1 MRYVLDACALIAY
14 LRKERGGEIV
24 RDLLL
29 ESKNQFFIHALNLCE
44 VYYDF
49 ERSDGIIVADEV
61 IEIVGELGIDII
73 RDMDEQLWKNAGHL
87 KATIKRISLADTF
100 AIALSLRLKAFSAT
114 TDHKEFDK
122 VDKEKICKVFFI
134 R

>member
-1 MRYVLDACALIAY
+1 MNYVLDACSLIAY
-14 LRKERGGEIV
+14 LRKENGGEIV

-29 ESKNQFFIHALNLCE
+29 ESKNQCSIHALNLCE

-49 ERSDGIIVADEV
+49 ERFAGRNVADEV
-61 IEIVGELGIDII
+61 IEIVSELGIDII
-73 RDMDEQLWKNAGHL
+73 EDMDESLWKLAGHI

-100 AIALSLRLKAFSAT
+100 AIALSLRLKASLVT
-114 TDHKEFDK
+114 TDHKEFDRI
-122 VDKEKICKVFFI
+122 DKEKICKVLFI